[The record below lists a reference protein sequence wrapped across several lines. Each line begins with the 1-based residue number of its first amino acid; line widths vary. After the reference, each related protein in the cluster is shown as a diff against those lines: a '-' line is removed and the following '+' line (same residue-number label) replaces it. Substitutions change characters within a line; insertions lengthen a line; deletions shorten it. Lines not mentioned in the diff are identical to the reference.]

1 MTPAS
6 VAVVIAVVGSANVD
20 ILAAVETIPREGERI
35 TANAFTTQA
44 GGMAA
49 NCACAAAAVGGK
61 VVFFGR
67 TSSDALSDVLIADFV
82 RYGVDTQGLS
92 REAEHTTVNLIT
104 TPASGERTII
114 AEENVHHPIG
124 LAGFLEHTTPALLYV
139 DGYHL
144 GMIDSELI
152 SAKAAGVT
160 CFVDVDGAVNTYQR
174 DLITQ
179 RLANFDII
187 LWNPQVSQALFPEY
201 SPEDASRML
210 AVGACVI
217 LTRAAADVL
226 VFQGDSVQAF
236 TVPEQP
242 NVVDTTGAGDTF
254 AGVFLH
260 AFAKFDSVEKAV
272 LKAIDAATTSVAYV
286 GARGGLGVLEAF

>member
-1 MTPAS
+1 M
-6 VAVVIAVVGSANVD
+6 AVVPIVVVGSANVD
-20 ILAAVETIPREGERI
+20 MLAAVDTIPQEGERV
-35 TANAFTTQA
+35 TAKAFTTQA

-49 NCACAAAAVGGK
+49 NCACAAAAVGAE

-67 TSSDALSDVLIADFV
+67 AGSDALAEVLLADFV
-82 RYGVDTQGLS
+82 TYGVDIQGLS
-92 REAEHTTVNLIT
+92 RDAQHTTVNIIT

-114 AEENVHHPIG
+114 AEENVHHPAG
-124 LAGFLEHTTPALLYV
+124 LAGFLEHTTPTLLYV

-144 GMIDSELI
+144 GMIDAELVA
-152 SAKAAGVT
+152 AKAAGVT

-187 LWNPQVSQALFPEY
+187 LWNPQVSRVLFPEL
-201 SPEDASRML
+201 SPVEASRAL
-210 AVGACVI
+210 TQEARAVI
-217 LTRAAADVL
+217 LTQAAADVL
-226 VFQGDSVQAF
+226 VFQGDNLQAF
-236 TVPEQP
+236 AVPEQP

-260 AFAKFDSVEKAV
+260 AFNQFGSVEKAV
-272 LKAIDAATTSVAYV
+272 PKAIVAATQSVAYV
-286 GARGGLGVLEAF
+286 GARGGLAVLEPF

>member
-1 MTPAS
+1 
-6 VAVVIAVVGSANVD
+6 VVTAAPIVVVGSANVD
-20 ILAAVETIPREGERI
+20 MLAAVDTIPKEGERM

-67 TSSDALSDVLIADFV
+67 TGNDALSEVLMADFV

-92 REAEHTTVNLIT
+92 REAEHTTVNFIT

-114 AEENVHHPIG
+114 TEENVYHPAK

-144 GMIDSELI
+144 GMIDSELLT
-152 SAKAAGVT
+152 AQAAGVT
-160 CFVDVDGAVNTYQR
+160 CFVDVDGAVNSYAH
-174 DLITQ
+174 DFISQ

-187 LWNPQVSQALFPEY
+187 LWNPQVSRVLFPEY

-210 AVGACVI
+210 ARDARAVI
-217 LTRAAADVL
+217 LTQAAADVL

-236 TVPEQP
+236 AVPEQP

-260 AFAKFDSVEKAV
+260 AFTKFASVEKAV
-272 LKAIDAATTSVAYV
+272 PKAIDAATQSVAYV
-286 GARGGLGVLEAF
+286 GARGGLRVLEAF